1 MSRKQYEKE
10 VKEKLEELASE
21 IDQLRAHLKQM
32 EDELDDEHHEAFAK
46 LHELQEDTR
55 RIFHELVEASDESY
69 ESAKAKMEDYW
80 SSLGREIKA
89 FDRKIKDHF

>member
-1 MSRKQYEKE
+1 MSRKQYQQE
-10 VKEKLEELASE
+10 VKEKLEELAGE
-21 IDQLRAHLKQM
+21 IDQLRDHIKQM
-32 EDELDDEHHEAFAK
+32 EAELDDEHHEAFAK

-55 RIFHELVEASDESY
+55 RVFHELVEASDESY
-69 ESAKAKMEDYW
+69 EATKTKMEDYW